1 MLLRCPI
8 VLRSDRKTLYWCVY
22 IIHTHSYPSA
32 HLHAAPSNLRS
43 TKGTSS
49 IPEGPLSS
57 PFNPTLI
64 TLIASYTP
72 LVSMSPSN
80 TIAKY
85 PLVPLV
91 GVCAAPLWSKR
102 TNNHLDNRVA
112 AYLFQL
118 YVTYTRTAKPSGR
131 GSSRRL

>member
-1 MLLRCPI
+1 MNVMYTKTHQPHVTQVSI

-22 IIHTHSYPSA
+22 IIHTHSYPSTQ
-32 HLHAAPSNLRS
+32 LHAAPSNLRL
-43 TKGTSS
+43 TKGTLS

-80 TIAKY
+80 SVAKY
-85 PLVPLV
+85 PLIPLV
-91 GVCAAPLWSKR
+91 GVCAAPLGLSEQITIR
-102 TNNHLDNRVA
+102 TIEL
-112 AYLFQL
+112 
-118 YVTYTRTAKPSGR
+118 
-131 GSSRRL
+131 RLIYSNCM